1 MFWKFDLHT
10 TSHIDALLE
19 KDGVTLA
26 ELMDEDDVL
35 QECKAQ
41 NRKLVDFLVQPQAM
55 EELVQLITLEPANSL
70 EEKTRYKYPNVACE
84 LLTADVSQINDKLGE
99 DEALLGRLYAFLE
112 QSPPLN
118 PLLASFFSKI
128 MGILITRKTEQIIQ
142 FLQKRE
148 DFVGLLLKHIGT
160 SAIMDLLLRL
170 LTCVDPPKLKQD
182 VLAWLNEQRLI
193 QRLIDLIHVS
203 QHDDRHSNAS
213 QSLCDIIRLS
223 REQII
228 PIQENPEPDPLL
240 TTLEKEETIK
250 KLVGNMFDGEKNESA
265 LVNGIQVL
273 LTLLETKRAGPESQM
288 DMFPPGVERPGVP
301 VSSSTLNGVRARL
314 KDFHTLLL
322 DPPKKGNMMTTV
334 GLLDPPLGNTRLH
347 VAKLVN
353 SLLQANSSQ
362 MNQAL
367 QELDTIAIL
376 LDLFF
381 KYMWNNFLHYQVEQ
395 VIVTILTS
403 CPECPDGGDCNLENG
418 SNGTK
423 ENALVKY
430 LFDKCC
436 LVQRILDAWTS
447 NETEQSSGG
456 RRRGYMG
463 HLTRIA
469 NCVVQS
475 MDHGANEAH
484 IKILFKGG
492 SPIFSIGKWGGPS
505 VLLFPARGAG
515 LGHHFSAW
523 DAGAR
528 PSVFFCGAPDL
539 PDDYKERWESFV
551 SGSLTEINKKNTV
564 DLVSPYNQHSSSEDD
579 DTDIK
584 DIGFPHDASLQQAFS
599 DYQMQ
604 QMTSNF
610 VDQFGFS
617 DEEFA
622 EQEDNVNASFDRV
635 SEINFAI
642 NASDDSQNAAL
653 FEAACNERIQQF
665 DDVSADDEDIWDNTQ
680 TTSPST
686 TKVRSRFGVLPSPGI
701 ADRAA
706 VDSGNSEDST
716 ESDEED
722 CDGVER
728 ASESKAS
735 VSACNATTTLPV
747 TDEKMDIDTSDGSQ
761 GWMASFDDVPMETTG
776 PSGSMPRDGGSGIWL
791 KTAEGV
797 NSTGTSWAVFPD
809 VESATRS
816 SGPMSGPRSSSPVAM
831 ETGPD
836 TTSQASK
843 HVATPSRQPT
853 NPSSS
858 STHAARPVPTG
869 VSSDDENSSSGG
881 SDSDEAEGNPRLKV
895 VLNKTQGGTVITETI
910 TSGSMQETLCL
921 SMDAKSE
928 TAVFKRCKI
937 FRSTCRCSSE
947 VGESISSE
955 DVPITEMSL
964 SSPEPAP
971 VVLAASVEDAGVRPV
986 LCTNQT
992 SSPPALNKTEA
1003 EAKASPLE
1011 NGPLEGNVPELESRP
1026 EQLSSGDSSVD
1037 VST

>member
-250 KLVGNMFDGEKNESA
+250 KLVGNMFDGQKNESA

-288 DMFPPGVERPGVP
+288 DMFPPGVERPGIP

-403 CPECPDGGDCNLENG
+403 CPESPEDGDGKLENG
-418 SNGTK
+418 SNDTK

-430 LFDKCC
+430 VFDNCC
-436 LVQRILDAWTS
+436 LVQRILDAWVS

-484 IKILFKGG
+484 IKILFK
-492 SPIFSIGKWGGPS
+492 
-505 VLLFPARGAG
+505 
-515 LGHHFSAW
+515 
-523 DAGAR
+523 
-528 PSVFFCGAPDL
+528 DL
-539 PDDYKERWESFV
+539 PDDYREKWESFV
-551 SGSLTEINKKNTV
+551 SGSLTDINKKNTV
-564 DLVSPYNQHSSSEDD
+564 DLVRSLVSPYNQHSSSEDD

-642 NASDDSQNAAL
+642 NANDDSQNAAL

-665 DDVSADDEDIWDNTQ
+665 DDASVDDEDIWDNTQ
-680 TTSPST
+680 TTSPSR
-686 TKVRSRFGVLPSPGI
+686 TKVRSRFGVFHSPGI
-701 ADRAA
+701 ANKAA
-706 VDSGNSEDST
+706 GDSGNSEDST

-722 CDGVER
+722 CDGVDG
-728 ASESKAS
+728 ASESKTS

-747 TDEKMDIDTSDGSQ
+747 SDEKMDIDTSDGSQ

-776 PSGSMPRDGGSGIWL
+776 PSGLMPRDGGSGLWH
-791 KTAEGV
+791 KAAEGA

-809 VESATRS
+809 VESATR

-836 TTSQASK
+836 ATSQASK
-843 HVATPSRQPT
+843 DVSTPAGQPT
-853 NPSSS
+853 NPPSPSP
-858 STHAARPVPTG
+858 HAARLVPTG

-928 TAVFKRCKI
+928 TAVFK
-937 FRSTCRCSSE
+937 SSSE
-947 VGESISSE
+947 AGESISSE

-964 SSPEPAP
+964 SSPEPTP
-971 VVLAASVEDAGVRPV
+971 VLAASVEDAGVRPA

-992 SSPPALNKTEA
+992 RCAN
-1003 EAKASPLE
+1003 
-1011 NGPLEGNVPELESRP
+1011 
-1026 EQLSSGDSSVD
+1026 LSQYHFRCPQNIHIA
-1037 VST
+1037 

>member
-484 IKILFKGG
+484 IKILFK
-492 SPIFSIGKWGGPS
+492 
-505 VLLFPARGAG
+505 
-515 LGHHFSAW
+515 
-523 DAGAR
+523 
-528 PSVFFCGAPDL
+528 DL

-584 DIGFPHDASLQQAFS
+584 DIGFPHDASLQ
-599 DYQMQ
+599 
-604 QMTSNF
+604 
-610 VDQFGFS
+610 QFGFS